1 MTSETPSAPEPGFL
15 TLTDLRKSYGA
26 SVAVAGVSLA
36 VAEGEF
42 FTLLGG
48 SGCGKTT
55 LLRMIAGFETPDSG
69 RILLGADDLQRL
81 PPYRRPV
88 NMMFQSYALF
98 PHLSVFD
105 NVAFGLRQDGRPR
118 SEIRSRVRETL
129 ALFEIEAFERRRPDQ
144 LSGGQRQRVALA
156 RALIKRPRLLLLD
169 EPLAALDRRLR
180 QRTALELVRIQ
191 QQVGITFIMVTHDQ
205 EEAMNLST
213 RIGVMRAGRLEQVG
227 TPETIYEHPANA
239 YVASFV
245 GTVNLI
251 PCTAGA
257 DPGVVHHPTLGRL
270 RRGPAADA
278 GVVAGNAEVPAGG
291 AEAIA
296 GACMLAL
303 RPERLRLIALNEP
316 VPADANSAPGT
327 IETLAYLGSHTL
339 CQLRV
344 DSELV
349 LQIAVP
355 AGAVPAGLN
364 AGARARAI
372 WSPADQR
379 VLSS

>member
-1 MTSETPSAPEPGFL
+1 
-15 TLTDLRKSYGA
+15 
-26 SVAVAGVSLA
+26 
-36 VAEGEF
+36 
-42 FTLLGG
+42 
-48 SGCGKTT
+48 
-55 LLRMIAGFETPDSG
+55 
-69 RILLGADDLQRL
+69 
-81 PPYRRPV
+81 
-88 NMMFQSYALF
+88 
-98 PHLSVFD
+98 
-105 NVAFGLRQDGRPR
+105 
-118 SEIRSRVRETL
+118 VRETL